1 MDNTYDVII
10 IGGGVGGLATGLT
23 LARARR
29 RVLIVDLGLPRNRFA
44 YHMHSFLG
52 QEGTNPLDLLRKGR
66 DEVRVFGAEIV
77 DAEVSGVSYD
87 GGFTVELQGRTVTAR
102 ALVLAT
108 GVTDE
113 LPDVPGLR
121 ERWGID
127 VIHCPYCHGYEFGGQ
142 RLGVLIT
149 SPMGLHVAKLVRQWS
164 DDVTLF
170 VADGQEIPADEQVA
184 FAARGMK
191 VVKGGVQG
199 VVVVDDALTAVRTAE
214 GEVPLDALFVTP
226 ASRPNDELVQGFD
239 LERTEYPMGSFLK
252 VDAMGKTS
260 HPWIWAVGN
269 VTNPGMNVAMT
280 VGAAAS
286 VGGMLNAALVEQDF
300 TQALTHSHHS
310 PLPPAEYWEA
320 RYGERDQVWSGKVNA
335 VLAGIASDL
344 EPGRALDLGCG
355 EGGDVIWLA
364 EQGWKAVGID
374 ISPTATSRGEAAA
387 KERGLDDRATFFAQD
402 LADADLDGK
411 FDLVTA
417 SFFQSPVE
425 LDRAAAL
432 RRAAALLRPG
442 GHLLITAHA
451 APPPWANPEH
461 LKTFR
466 PIDPHDEVAM
476 LQLEPGEWETVF
488 AEIRTRTATSPDGVP
503 GELEDSVVLLR
514 RL

>member
-1 MDNTYDVII
+1 MDNTYDAII
-10 IGGGVGGLATGLT
+10 IGGGVGGLATGLM

-29 RVLIVDLGLPRNRFA
+29 RVLIVDSGLPRNRFA
-44 YHMHSFLG
+44 HHMHSFLG

-66 DEVRVFGAEIV
+66 DEVLSFGAEIV
-77 DAEVSGVSYD
+77 DGEVLSIAEDDGFAVEFSG
-87 GGFTVELQGRTVTAR
+87 GTATSR

-149 SPMGLHVAKLVRQWS
+149 SPMGLHMAKLARQWS
-164 DDVTLF
+164 EDVTLF
-170 VADGQEIPADEQVA
+170 VAEGQEIPADEQVA
-184 FAARGMK
+184 FAARG
-191 VVKGGVQG
+191 VRTVTGGIREVL
-199 VVVVDDALTAVRTAE
+199 VADDTLTAVRTSE
-214 GEVPLDALFVTP
+214 GEMPLDALFVTP
-226 ASRPNDELVQGFD
+226 VSRPNDQLVAHLG
-239 LERTEYPMGSFLK
+239 LERAENPMGSFVK
-252 VDAMGKTS
+252 VDAMGTTS
-260 HPWIWAVGN
+260 HPRIWAVGN

-280 VGAAAS
+280 IGAAAT
-286 VGGMLNAALVEQDF
+286 VGAMVNAALVEQDF

-335 VLAGIASDL
+335 VLSGIAADL

-364 EQGWKAVGID
+364 EQGWHAVGVD
-374 ISPTATSRGEAAA
+374 ISPTAVSRGEAAA
-387 KERGLDDRATFFAQD
+387 KERGLDGRATFLAQD
-402 LADADLDGK
+402 LAHAGLDGE
-411 FDLVTA
+411 FDLVAA

-432 RRAAALLRPG
+432 RKAAALLRPG

-466 PIDPHDEVAM
+466 PIDPVDEIAA
-476 LQLEPGEWETVF
+476 LGLEAGQWETVI
-488 AEIRTRTATSPDGVP
+488 AEIRTRTAISPDGVP